1 MEAFDGPALVG
12 QAELLGHRT
21 GIELPGEV
29 PRRLAVISRKW
40 ALADEPTDWSGRIAV
55 RPVDA
60 HSAGPP
66 LAALLLRSE
75 DGDRGPLLLGHRCR
89 QLLRGVQ
96 RRHLGGMRMGAGRPA
111 RACGVAD
118 AVPSCRM
125 RPGRRVAGTGRAASV
140 TSAGT
145 RSPNVLLTWT
155 TYGSWRPSRP
165 ARNVGT
171 SP

>member
-29 PRRLAVISRKW
+29 PRRLAVLSRKW

-96 RRHLGGMRMGAGRPA
+96 RRHLGGMRMGAGATRS
-111 RACGVAD
+111 RVRG
-118 AVPSCRM
+118 
-125 RPGRRVAGTGRAASV
+125 GRRGAILPHATRTARGGHRSGRLSDLRRYA
-140 TSAGT
+140 
-145 RSPNVLLTWT
+145 
-155 TYGSWRPSRP
+155 
-165 ARNVGT
+165 
-171 SP
+171 